1 MDQFCPPSSTIPNS
15 GEARPASGSTRA
27 PGEHSV
33 SQVGGFRLWLLGLI
47 ATIAGATISF
57 TWVDVPVARHFAFN
71 ANRFGVINAGFS
83 GVALLTFEAAVVSF
97 LLLRRIVRGQLAP
110 LSKAILVAALASMCA
125 YILNEAIFKFLFGIP
140 SPSEMLFQSAP
151 HAVHFL
157 SGNAE
162 DGFPSGHMMLSG
174 AFAGALMRFYPR
186 IRGWLLALLGAGE
199 LILVWGDWHFVS
211 DVIAG
216 AFLGITIGLLIAAPR
231 AMDLA
236 SDLAGRTGRLSR
248 RLA

>member
-1 MDQFCPPSSTIPNS
+1 MSRF
-15 GEARPASGSTRA
+15 
-27 PGEHSV
+27 
-33 SQVGGFRLWLLGLI
+33 GGFQLWLLGLI

-57 TWVDVPVARHFAFN
+57 AWVDVPVARHFAFN
-71 ANRFGVINAGFS
+71 ANRFGMVNAGFS
-83 GVALLTFEAAVVSF
+83 GVVLLSFEAAVVTF
-97 LLLRRIVRGQLAP
+97 LLLRRMVSGQLAP
-110 LSKAILVAALASMCA
+110 LSKAILVAAVASICA
-125 YILNEAIFKFLFGIP
+125 YFLNEALFKFLFGIP
-140 SPSEMLFQSAP
+140 SPVEMLFQSAP

-157 SGNAE
+157 SGNPE

-186 IRGWLLALLGAGE
+186 IRGRLLSLLGAGA

-216 AFLGITIGLLIAAPR
+216 TFLGVTIGLLIAAPR
-231 AMDLA
+231 TIGIA
-236 SDLAGRTGRLSR
+236 SGIAGRTGRLRR

>member
-1 MDQFCPPSSTIPNS
+1 MSLF
-15 GEARPASGSTRA
+15 R
-27 PGEHSV
+27 
-33 SQVGGFRLWLLGLI
+33 GFKLWLLGLTASI
-47 ATIAGATISF
+47 IGATISF

-71 ANRFGVINAGFS
+71 ANRFGLVNAGFS
-83 GVALLTFEAAVVSF
+83 GLVLLIFETAVVTS
-97 LLLRRIVRGQLAP
+97 LLLRRMVRGQLAP
-110 LSKAILVAALASMCA
+110 LGKAIVVAGAASMCA
-125 YILNEAIFKFLFGIP
+125 YLLNEVIFKFLFGIP
-140 SPSEMLFQSAP
+140 SPTEMLFQSAP

-157 SGNAE
+157 SGNPE

-186 IRGWLLALLGAGE
+186 IRGRLFVLLGVGA

-216 AFLGITIGLLIAAPR
+216 TFLGLTIGLLIAAPR
-231 AMDLA
+231 TVGIA
-236 SDLAGRTGRLSR
+236 SDLAARTGLLSR